1 MTRPV
6 AQFHIQ
12 GGERLSGEV
21 VASGNKNAAL
31 PLLAATLLTTQ
42 PVTLHN
48 VPRIRDVLMMIE
60 LLQTLGT
67 SVSWIAPNSL
77 RVDASQVSACEI
89 DSKLSREI
97 RASILL
103 AGPMLA
109 RCGGVTLPPPGGDV
123 IGRRRLD
130 THFLAFEALGAQIE
144 TAPRYFSLSSSGLRG
159 ADILLDEASVTGTE
173 NAIMAASLARGTTV
187 LRNAASEPHVQD
199 LCRMLVQ
206 MGMRIDG
213 IGSNT
218 LTIYGVEKL
227 GGTEFTVGAD
237 NIEVTSFI
245 VLGAV
250 CGGHGGMLIR
260 NAGPE
265 NLGMTRLYLRRLGIQ
280 FETRGRDVF
289 VPGHQELRVE
299 SEFDGGITKIDDG
312 IWPGFPADA
321 MSPTIVAATQAVGTV
336 LIHEKL
342 VESRLYFGVKLIG
355 MGARI
360 IVCDPHRCVV
370 SGPSQLRGGLVQSP
384 DIRAGV
390 ALVIAALAAEGESV
404 ISNIQ
409 QIDRGYENFADKLC
423 GLGAV
428 IERRE

>member
-1 MTRPV
+1 
-6 AQFHIQ
+6 
-12 GGERLSGEV
+12 
-21 VASGNKNAAL
+21 
-31 PLLAATLLTTQ
+31 
-42 PVTLHN
+42 
-48 VPRIRDVLMMIE
+48 
-60 LLQTLGT
+60 
-67 SVSWIAPNSL
+67 
-77 RVDASQVSACEI
+77 
-89 DSKLSREI
+89 
-97 RASILL
+97 
-103 AGPMLA
+103 MLA

-173 NAIMAASLARGTTV
+173 NAIMAAALARGTTV

-199 LCRMLVQ
+199 LCRMLGK
-206 MGMRIDG
+206 MGLRIDG
-213 IGSNT
+213 VGSNT
-218 LTIYGVEKL
+218 LTIYGAEEL
-227 GGTEFTVGAD
+227 GGAEFTVGAD

-250 CGGHGGMLIR
+250 CGSDCGLWIR

-280 FETRGRDVF
+280 FAAHGRDVF
-289 VPGHQELRVE
+289 VPGNQELRVE
-299 SEFDGGITKIDDG
+299 SEYDGGITKIDDG

-342 VESRLYFGVKLIG
+342 FESRLYFVDKLIA

-370 SGPSQLRGGLVQSP
+370 SGPSHLHGAVLQSP

-390 ALVIAALAAEGESV
+390 ALVIAALAADGESV

-409 QIDRGYENFADKLC
+409 QIDRGYENFADKLR
-423 GLGAV
+423 GLGAI
-428 IERRE
+428 IERR